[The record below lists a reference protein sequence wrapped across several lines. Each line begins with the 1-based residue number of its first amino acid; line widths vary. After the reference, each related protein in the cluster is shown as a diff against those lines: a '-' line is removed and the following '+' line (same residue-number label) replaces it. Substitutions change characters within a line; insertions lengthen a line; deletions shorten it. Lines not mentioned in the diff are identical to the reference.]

1 MSASVVAP
9 ASTRPGTPATTRIP
23 SIISIRAIVVP
34 RSGSTTIRAAKRQ
47 VSIPIGFQSSASV
60 RGAPFPARYAAAQI
74 SNATFASSDGWNV
87 NGPAVSQRFAPLISG
102 AITST
107 AVQSPSAAS
116 TSGGARSAQPPV
128 VEAGEE
134 EHQGDAGE
142 SVDPLALEERDRIA
156 VSERCGRRG
165 RAVDH
170 DESEGH
176 EPERDEDEQTLLELT
191 SIHPLRFSTSLLNSS
206 PRCSKS
212 RNWS

>member
-1 MSASVVAP
+1 M
-9 ASTRPGTPATTRIP
+9 
-23 SIISIRAIVVP
+23 
-34 RSGSTTIRAAKRQ
+34 
-47 VSIPIGFQSSASV
+47 
-60 RGAPFPARYAAAQI
+60 
-74 SNATFASSDGWNV
+74 

-107 AVQSPSAAS
+107 AMQSPSATRTSVGAS
-116 TSGGARSAQPPV
+116 MPEPAV

-134 EHQGDAGE
+134 EHQGNAGE
-142 SVDPLALEERDRIA
+142 CVDPLAFEERDRIA

-191 SIHPLRFSTSLLNSS
+191 SIHPFRFSTSLLNSS